1 MWWFPRGYTCDKPE
15 DDVLDH
21 LRHLLIQKLLQN
33 SIILDKNSTLYASY
47 TMNDLYNYRESQ
59 SQYSDF
65 IMRFN
70 PHKNPNYPD
79 GGGAF
84 TIQRINSQLVTPIM
98 YRANPVDAN
107 SNTPPFRDQQ
117 QLHEQ
122 LLNQSRIH
130 NGLFIIT
137 LTLASTALCAALI
150 TTKPTNH
157 KTKSQPSSKSSL
169 TTPPKLYLLNNA

>member
-33 SIILDKNSTLYASY
+33 SIILDKNSTLYPY
-47 TMNDLYNYRESQ
+47 TMNDLYNSPESQ

-70 PHKNPNYPD
+70 PHKNPHYPD

-84 TIQRINSQLVTPIM
+84 TIQRISSQLVTPIM

-130 NGLFIIT
+130 NGLYIIT

-150 TTKPTNH
+150 TTKPTKPTKPNPNH
-157 KTKSQPSSKSSL
+157 L
-169 TTPPKLYLLNNA
+169 